1 MIKAHESCSLTA
13 YRCPAGV
20 LTIGWG
26 HTGPDVHA
34 GMTITQAQ
42 ADRLLVA
49 DLATAEAG
57 VNNNVRS
64 LINQQ
69 QFDALVSFSFNVG
82 VAAFISSTLLR
93 LVNANPR
100 DVRIAQ
106 EFARWNKAGGRVL
119 AGLTARRLSES
130 KLYYS

>member
-1 MIKAHESCSLTA
+1 MIKAHESCRLTA

-26 HTGPDVHA
+26 HTGTDVKP
-34 GMTITQAQ
+34 GMVITQAQ

-57 VNNNVRS
+57 VNNAVKS
-64 LINQQ
+64 LINQH
-69 QFDALVSFSFNVG
+69 QFDALVSFTFNVG
-82 VAAFISSTLLR
+82 VHAFTGSTLLK